1 MLFSAPTDAGSLYI
15 SCCSFLTFALHK
27 MGCNQLLKLARK
39 CSFVWYLFKIEIIF
53 CLLLDETKNFIPC
66 WFTSGRLVGWSV
78 ISFSPP
84 NSEWFYAN
92 AFMQCTCVH
101 NKLHLMPRSGHKG
114 QSTFATKFD
123 LLSKGRPAW
132 TKTDVFW
139 HIVERG
145 GPTYTCNW
153 HSVDETAVYT
163 VIKATI
169 WCSPIGAT
177 LLFKQ
182 MNWAALHQL
191 LQWLQCTKWNVI
203 N

>member
-123 LLSKGRPAW
+123 LLSVREARMDQNRCFLTHRGKGWSNVYVQLTQCRW
-132 TKTDVFW
+132 NSRLHSDKGN
-139 HIVERG
+139 HLMQS
-145 GPTYTCNW
+145 NW
-153 HSVDETAVYT
+153 RYPPLQANELSCFTSAFAV
-163 VIKATI
+163 V
-169 WCSPIGAT
+169 
-177 LLFKQ
+177 
-182 MNWAALHQL
+182 ALHKVK
-191 LQWLQCTKWNVI
+191 CD
-203 N
+203 